1 MLKFINTGG
10 KIGFCDMPVKKK
22 KPDSKRFRSRL
33 PIAIQVSEKT
43 EVH

>member
-22 KPDSKRFRSRL
+22 TDSKRFRSRL